1 MFYCCLFCFHFLIF
15 HIREKS
21 DGNYIFLPDI
31 SLSTIPSRSSRV
43 CQKMAGFHLF
53 YSWVASTLMFRYIA
67 SSSSIHV
74 LMGLN
79 CFHTWAIVTNAAWTY
94 VCMCLST
101 FHYSLSW
108 RVIILPFPQMFTA
121 HLWYAKCP
129 FSLIPTTILW
139 RVNIIVIS
147 PNRILRFREVKSLGS
162 HSH

>member
-1 MFYCCLFCFHFLIF
+1 MFCCCLFCFHFLIF
-15 HIREKS
+15 HIRVKS
-21 DGNYIFLPDI
+21 DGIYVFLPDI
-31 SLSTIPSRSSRV
+31 SLSTIPSTSSRV

-53 YSWVASTLMFRYIA
+53 YSWVAKYIA
-67 SSSSIHV
+67 SSSSIQV

-94 VCMCLST
+94 VCMYLAT

-108 RVIILPFPQMFTA
+108 RIIILPFQQMFTK

-129 FSLIPTTILW
+129 FSLIPTTMLW
-139 RVNIIVIS
+139 RVNIIAIS

-162 HSH
+162 HSQ